1 VNHLQKPSI
10 TIEFNR
16 RLFDKIP
23 QHVWFTSD
31 SSGQILYFNQ
41 QWKNFTGLEGEEIE
55 SPATLE
61 LVHPEDRPV
70 LADAWQ
76 KSLTQATPLDVFI
89 RMISSDNQWR
99 WFQILANPVI
109 ENGVVTNW
117 VGTNTDVHE
126 QRVILLELQRSEQQ
140 RHSTQEM
147 VSKITS
153 INQLAEMLEYVSQKI
168 PEVVGND
175 MLKVGQLV
183 GPRHLKYLAVRGF
196 DQDQVYPGFIWEIE
210 KDTPSF
216 SMLQTQQPMIV
227 DDITQLN
234 GEAKTWF
241 VKAKVQSAA
250 FFPLST
256 HYGVFGEICVGFRQ
270 DNPRQAN
277 QDMVLM
283 NTISKMIARN
293 IERIQLF
300 SELHQL
306 NYNLEQQIIHRTNE
320 LRNRTQELEA
330 FVFSASHDLR
340 APLSMMLAAS
350 RRIRQQTEKTSVLS
364 RVADSV
370 QDAAERMNQMLN
382 VMLELARGKK
392 SEVLGLVN
400 VNKVIQQ
407 VLDSLETQIIERNVQ
422 VTVGFEHLQLI
433 FGESELYQ
441 VLQNI
446 LQNAVKFAGSENQAP
461 WIEIKATENQQGTW
475 LEISNNTQPL
485 PEAILPRLFD
495 LFYTSDSQQGMGI
508 GLTIVKRIIE
518 RYGARVWLEAD
529 DQFRVHLWFPKP

>member
-1 VNHLQKPSI
+1 MQKPSI

-16 RLFDKIP
+16 GLFDKIP

-41 QWKNFTGLEGEEIE
+41 QWQKFTGLEGEGIE
-55 SPATLE
+55 SPVTVE

-70 LADAWQ
+70 LEDAWQ
-76 KSLTQATPLDVFI
+76 KSLTQATSLDVFI
-89 RMISSDNQWR
+89 RMLSSDNHWR

-126 QRVILLELQRSEQQ
+126 QREMLLELQRSQKQ
-140 RHSTQEM
+140 RRLVQEM
-147 VSKITS
+147 VLQVTS
-153 INQLAEMLEYVSQKI
+153 INQLPEILEYITKKI
-168 PEVVGND
+168 PEVIGND
-175 MLKVGQLV
+175 ALKIAQMV
-183 GPRHLKYLAVRGF
+183 GPKHLKILAVRGF
-196 DQDQVYPGFIWEIE
+196 DQNQIYPGFIWEFNQ
-210 KDTPSF
+210 DTPSF
-216 SMLQTQQPMIV
+216 AVLQTQKPVIIENV
-227 DDITQLN
+227 NQLN
-234 GEAKTWF
+234 EETKVWF
-241 VKAKVQSAA
+241 NSAHIHSAA

-256 HYGVFGEICVGFRQ
+256 HYGVFGEICLGFKQ
-270 DNPRQAN
+270 DNPQQAN
-277 QDMVLM
+277 QDVVLM
-283 NTISKMIARN
+283 VTISKMIARN
-293 IERIQLF
+293 IERVLLF
-300 SELHQL
+300 SELQQL
-306 NYNLEQQIIHRTNE
+306 NQNLEQQIIHRTNE

-330 FVFSASHDLR
+330 FVYSASHDLR
-340 APLSMMLAAS
+340 APLSVMLAAS
-350 RRIRQQTEKTSVLS
+350 RRIREQGEKTSVLS

-382 VMLELARGKK
+382 VMLELARGEK

-400 VNKVIQQ
+400 VNKIIQQ
-407 VLDSLETQIIERNVQ
+407 VLDSLETQITERNIQ
-422 VTVGFEHLQLI
+422 VTVGFDCLQLI

-446 LQNAVKFAGSENQAP
+446 LQNAVKFAGANNQTP
-461 WIEIKATENQQGTW
+461 FIDIKATENLQGTW

-508 GLTIVKRIIE
+508 GLTIVKRIVE

>member
-1 VNHLQKPSI
+1 MIYLQKPSI
-10 TIEFNR
+10 TIEFTR
-16 RLFDKIP
+16 GLFDKIP

-41 QWKNFTGLEGEEIE
+41 QWQKFTGLEGEGIE
-55 SPATLE
+55 SPVTLE

-70 LADAWQ
+70 LGDAWQ
-76 KSLTQATPLDVFI
+76 KSLTQATSLDVFI
-89 RMISSDNQWR
+89 RMLSSDNQWR

-126 QRVILLELQRSEQQ
+126 QREMLLELQRSQKQ
-140 RHSTQEM
+140 RRLVQEM
-147 VSKITS
+147 VLQVTS
-153 INQLAEMLEYVSQKI
+153 INQLPEMLDYITKKI
-168 PEVVGND
+168 PEVIGND
-175 MLKVGQLV
+175 ALKIEQMV
-183 GPRHLKYLAVRGF
+183 GPKHLKILTARGF
-196 DQDQVYPGFIWEIE
+196 DQTQIYPGFIWEFNQ
-210 KDTPSF
+210 DTPSF
-216 SMLQTQQPMIV
+216 AVLQTQQPVIIENV
-227 DDITQLN
+227 NQLN
-234 GEAKTWF
+234 DES
-241 VKAKVQSAA
+241 KACFNNAQIYSAA

-256 HYGVFGEICVGFRQ
+256 HYGVFGEICLGFKQ
-270 DNPRQAN
+270 DNPRQAD
-277 QDMVLM
+277 QDVVLM
-283 NTISKMIARN
+283 DTISKMIARN
-293 IERIQLF
+293 IERVLLF
-300 SELHQL
+300 GELQQL
-306 NYNLEQQIIHRTNE
+306 NQSLEQQIIHRTNE

-330 FVFSASHDLR
+330 FVYSASHDLR
-340 APLSMMLAAS
+340 APLSVMLAAS
-350 RRIRQQTEKTSVLS
+350 RRIREQTEKPSVLS

-382 VMLELARGKK
+382 VMLELARGER
-392 SEVLGLVN
+392 SEVFGLVN
-400 VNKVIQQ
+400 VNKIIQQ
-407 VLDSLETQIIERNVQ
+407 VLVSLETQIMERNIQ
-422 VTVGFEHLQLI
+422 VTVGFDCLQLI

-446 LQNAVKFAGSENQAP
+446 LQNAVKFAGANNQTP
-461 WIEIKATENQQGTW
+461 FIDMKATENQQGTW

-518 RYGARVWLEAD
+518 RYGARVWLESD